1 MYPEALPYPSPNYR
15 PGRREAI
22 THVVLHT
29 CESSTLDGCLRTL
42 SDPYRVTSTGTPA
55 RVSAHYLVDSS
66 GVYQLVNEED
76 EAWAAGGSP
85 GNPLTANRYG
95 IQVEIVGF
103 ANDPS
108 TWTSAKLEHLADLL
122 EDITRRNA
130 IPLEYRADSSELARN
145 RGLVAHGALDPDHRS
160 DPGIYFPW
168 NQVKTRI
175 LELRGQ
181 TRGAIGSAGPALAI
195 LFAALAFAW
204 ILR

>member
-1 MYPEALPYPSPNYR
+1 MYPEGLPYPSPNYR
-15 PGRREAI
+15 RGRRQAI

-29 CESSTLDGCLRTL
+29 CESSTLEGCLATL
-42 SDPYRVTSTGTPA
+42 TDPYRVTSTGRPA

-66 GVYQLVNEED
+66 GVYHLVNEED
-76 EAWAAGGSP
+76 EAWASGGTP
-85 GNPLTANRYG
+85 ENPLTANQWG
-95 IQVEIVGF
+95 VQIEVVGF
-103 ANDPS
+103 ANDPN
-108 TWTSAKLEHLADLL
+108 TWDAAKLEHLAALL

-130 IPLEYRADSSELARN
+130 IPLNYRADSSEPARS

-168 NQVKTRI
+168 PQLKTRI
-175 LELRGQ
+175 QELRGQ
-181 TRGAIGSAGPALAI
+181 SRLASAGPALGI